1 MRSCL
6 IYNGIFM
13 PQSGVSLRGVATED
27 TCSVLS
33 DSIAVHG
40 TSQLMSIPIAHH
52 DSSQEME
59 NSGKK
64 NVHFQI
70 NSNTT
75 AELLAFLS
83 HSGCALLRFCLCMTC
98 LRPSHLMKDALSC
111 WISSHTASG
120 CSAWR
125 LLLEHFHFCIFS
137 LRLNLFPCRLP
148 LQLW

>member
-70 NSNTT
+70 NSNTKAT
-75 AELLAFLS
+75 PNPFPQPQW
-83 HSGCALLRFCLCMTC
+83 
-98 LRPSHLMKDALSC
+98 LRPSQILPVHDMSASIPPDEGRSLMLDL
-111 WISSHTASG
+111 ISHCLGLLCLEAASG
-120 CSAWR
+120 ALPFLY
-125 LLLEHFHFCIFS
+125 LLS
-137 LRLNLFPCRLP
+137 SS
-148 LQLW
+148 